1 MAGDVLILT
10 GAAGFL
16 GSAIATL
23 LSREY
28 RLTAIDIREPSA
40 ALLAATPEVT
50 WRRLDIAEQGAVAS
64 AFERVRRE
72 HGRVDVVIHFAAF
85 YHFGANWREE
95 YGRTNVLGTAS
106 VLKAAKRM
114 RAERVIFA
122 SSIAAMEPPAAGRT
136 LSECTPTG
144 DFIPY
149 ARSKT
154 QGEHM
159 IAEGAGE
166 LPSIA
171 LRIAGAF
178 TDWCELPP
186 LYGLIKLWAGWGPV
200 SRIVPGRG
208 ESGIPYIHRDDVA
221 GIVRRCIER
230 RRGLAPFEV
239 FLASP
244 GGAVSHNQLF
254 PLIRKATRAHVSPT
268 PIHLP
273 PQLARPGVA
282 LRLGLGTLLGAA
294 PYERPWMLKFVDRP
308 WIVDAAQTYAKLGW
322 SCTPSKGILDRLP
335 VILERFSTHCRAWE
349 ERNRRRN
356 SGRYEYSP

>member
-1 MAGDVLILT
+1 MARDVLILT

-16 GSAIATL
+16 GSAIASS

-28 RLTAIDIREPSA
+28 QLTAVDIREPGA
-40 ALLAATPEVT
+40 ALLAATPEVN
-50 WRRLDIAEQGAVAS
+50 WKQLDIAEQEAVAS

-85 YHFGANWREE
+85 YHVGTDWRVECE
-95 YGRTNVLGTAS
+95 RTNVRGTAN
-106 VLKAAKRM
+106 VLRAAKRSG
-114 RAERVIFA
+114 AERVIFA
-122 SSIAAMEPPAAGRT
+122 SSIAAMEPPAAGRP
-136 LSECTPTG
+136 LSERTPTG

-149 ARSKT
+149 AKSKT
-154 QGEHM
+154 LGEHM

-166 LPSIA
+166 LPGIA

-178 TDWCELPP
+178 SDWCELPP
-186 LYGLIKLWAGWGPV
+186 LYGLIKLWAGRGPV

-208 ESGIPYIHRDDVA
+208 ESGIPYTHRDDVT

-244 GGAVSHNQLF
+244 QGAVSHNQLF
-254 PLIRKATRAHVSPT
+254 PLIRKATGAQSSST
-268 PIHLP
+268 PIFLP
-273 PQLARPGVA
+273 PQLAKLGVA

-308 WIVDAAQTYAKLGW
+308 WVADAGHTCAKLGW
-322 SCTPSKGILDRLP
+322 SCTSRKGILVRLP
-335 VILERFSTHCRAWE
+335 VILERFSTHRRAWE
-349 ERNRRRN
+349 ERNNRRN
-356 SGRYEYSP
+356 AGRYEYSP